1 MSKYDHLINFF
12 KVISQDDKLLRLLVH
27 RSKNISDDPLSPSKP
42 NIVGSSEHINVIKEN
57 IIRAP
62 KFTDLPNKAIC
73 RLCVYLGHNLKN
85 RNRMKSEKVF
95 IQEIVIDVYVHI
107 DEYEVIDIR
116 SLKICDRLN
125 DLLYDQ
131 RISGV
136 SKVDSPETYSIPN
149 APEGYIGYKMIF
161 SFGSTK

>member
-1 MSKYDHLINFF
+1 MSKYQHFNNFF
-12 KVISQDDKLLRLLVH
+12 DVIANDDKLLRLLVH
-27 RSKNISDDPLSPSKP
+27 KSKNLLDDPLSPTKP
-42 NIVGSSEHINVIKEN
+42 GIVGSPTYFDVIKQN

-62 KFTDLPNKAIC
+62 KFTDLPDKAIC
-73 RLCVYLGHNLKN
+73 RICMYLGHNIKQ
-85 RNRMKSEKVF
+85 RNRMASEKVF
-95 IQEIVIDVYVHI
+95 IQEVVIDVYVHI
-107 DEYEVIDIR
+107 DEYEVVDIR

-131 RISGV
+131 RVSGV

-149 APEGYIGYKMIF
+149 APTGYIGYKMIF